1 MGLNGGVGKM
11 GAHLQIPIFEKESKE
26 KGKREDFEEAEKRAP
41 SLLNLAPTTKRCRS
55 KIELL
60 IAARNLHR
68 RDLNS
73 LVFSSTLKGFK

>member
-41 SLLNLAPTTKRCRS
+41 SLLNLAPTTKRCAS
-55 KIELL
+55 KIDLL
-60 IAARNLHR
+60 IIVRNVHR
-68 RDLNS
+68 RDLIP
-73 LVFSSTLKGFK
+73 LGFNAGD